1 MRITYDA
8 EADVLYIELRR
19 ATPEDSLDL
28 EDGVTANLDANG
40 HVIGLEFL
48 DARQRL
54 GSDALANASLERL
67 PLASAD

>member
-28 EDGVTANLDANG
+28 EDGVTADLDANG

-48 DARQRL
+48 DARQCL
-54 GSDALANASLERL
+54 GSNALANVSLERL

>member
-28 EDGVTANLDANG
+28 EDGVTADLDANG

-54 GSDALANASLERL
+54 GSDALANVSLERL

>member
-28 EDGVTANLDANG
+28 EDGVTADLDANG

-54 GSDALANASLERL
+54 GSNALANVSLERL